1 MPLII
6 TPGQLSQRG
15 EFYHQVSTMLTAGL
29 TLPQALEQTQRNS
42 PRTLRP
48 QIKRLLRCLEEGCTF
63 TEAVAQLGRWMPS
76 FDAALLEAGETSG
89 RLDQSFRLLS
99 TYYSERA
106 RMARQTISDLLYPVF
121 LVHFAALVFPFIT
134 WFASGDTVGFITT
147 ELLVLRPL
155 WGGSLLLVWACQGR
169 HGERWRSMIES
180 VLNPVPMLGTARR
193 YLALARLSAA
203 LEALLSA
210 GVGII
215 ESWELAAAACGS
227 PEVRRTVLRWKNPL
241 ASGTTPS
248 ELVSRARV
256 FPEMFAGQYHAG
268 EISGKL
274 DECLLRLHG
283 YYQEEGS
290 RKLQAVAKWS
300 PKMLYMGV
308 MVVIA
313 WKIISFYTG
322 YFAQLNKAMNFN

>member
-15 EFYHQVSTMLTAGL
+15 EFYHQISTMLTAGL
-29 TLPQALEQTQRNS
+29 TLPQALEQTQKNS
-42 PRTLRP
+42 PHALRP
-48 QIKRLLRCLEEGCTF
+48 QIRRLLRCLEEGYTF

-99 TYYSERA
+99 TYYTERA
-106 RMARQTISDLLYPVF
+106 RMARQTIGDLLYPLF
-121 LVHFAALVFPFIT
+121 ILHFAAFLFPFIT
-134 WFASGDTVGFITT
+134 WFTSGNTVAFILT
-147 ELLVLRPL
+147 EA
-155 WGGSLLLVWACQGR
+155 LLLGPLYGGAFLIVWACQGR
-169 HGERWRSMIES
+169 HGERWRSMIENI
-180 VLNPVPMLGTARR
+180 LHPVPVLGTARR

-215 ESWELAAAACGS
+215 EAWELAATACGS
-227 PEVRRTVLRWKNPL
+227 PEVRRTVMRWKTPL
-241 ASGTTPS
+241 ARGTTPS
-248 ELVSRARV
+248 ELVSRSRV

-290 RKLQAVAKWS
+290 RKFHAVAKWS
-300 PKMLYMGV
+300 PKMFYMGV
-308 MVVIA
+308 MLVIA
-313 WKIISFYTG
+313 WKIIAFYSG
-322 YFAQLNKAMNFN
+322 YFNELNKAMNF